1 MAYPLIKIL
10 IVDDEP
16 DILEILRY
24 NLAKEGYH
32 VLTAQNGEEGLEL
45 AKKELPDLIILD
57 IMMPQTDG
65 MELCRQLREIPQFN
79 NTIIV
84 FLTARSESYSEIAGF
99 ELGADDY
106 ITKPVKPRV
115 FVSRIKELLRRH
127 TGKEETSIIQ
137 FGDLV
142 INKEKYLVTKN
153 DKELDLPKKEF
164 EVLSLLSSKP
174 GKLFTRNEIY
184 SSIWG
189 KQLIVG
195 ERTLDVYIR
204 KLREKIG
211 EDHIHTVKGV
221 GYKFDF

>member
-32 VLTAQNGEEGLEL
+32 VLTAQNGEAGLEL

-65 MELCRQLREIPQFN
+65 MELCRQLRDIPQFN

-84 FLTARSESYSEIAGF
+84 FLTARNESYSEIAGF
-99 ELGADDY
+99 EMGADDY

-115 FVSRIKELLRRH
+115 FISRIKALLRRH
-127 TGKEETSIIQ
+127 TGKEETGIIQ

-184 SSIWG
+184 TSIWG

>member
-1 MAYPLIKIL
+1 MTNPPVKIL

-24 NLAKEGYH
+24 NLSKEGYN
-32 VLTAQNGEEGLEL
+32 VLTAQNGDEGLEL
-45 AKKELPDLIILD
+45 AKKELPELIILD
-57 IMMPQTDG
+57 IMMTQTDG
-65 MELCRQLREIPQFN
+65 MELCRMLRELPQFN
-79 NTIIV
+79 HTIIV

-115 FVSRIKELLRRH
+115 FVSRIKALLRRYA
-127 TGKEETSIIQ
+127 GKEETTINQ
-137 FGDLV
+137 YGDL
-142 INKEKYLVTKN
+142 IIDKEKHLVTKN
-153 DKELDLPKKEF
+153 DVELDLPKKEF
-164 EVLSLLSSKP
+164 EILLLLASKP
-174 GKLFTRNEIY
+174 GKLFTRIEIY
-184 SSIWG
+184 TSVWG

-211 EDHIHTVKGV
+211 EDHIHTIKGV
-221 GYKFDF
+221 GYKFEF